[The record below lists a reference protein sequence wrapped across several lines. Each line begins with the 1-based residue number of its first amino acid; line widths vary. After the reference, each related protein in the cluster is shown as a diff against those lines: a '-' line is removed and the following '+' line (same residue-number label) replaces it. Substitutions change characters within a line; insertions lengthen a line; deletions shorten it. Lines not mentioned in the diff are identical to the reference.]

1 MSRRLRHRGTRCLA
15 ALVLALSLA
24 TPASAASR
32 VFDARGTLITEL
44 RGRGEHAHVR
54 LTDISPMLQK
64 AVIAVEDSRF
74 YDHRGIDLRG
84 VARALVVDVLKGGR
98 VQGGSTITQ
107 QLVKNRLQN
116 RQKTL
121 QRKVNEALMAIELE
135 QQHSKDEILE
145 MYLNEVYWGS
155 GATGIEEAAQ
165 TYFRHSC
172 RSMSL
177 SEAALLAGM
186 LKGPERY
193 NPFRNPDLAFD
204 RASVV
209 LDRMVETGAIS
220 EEEADRARRRKPA
233 MPRSPGEIGKAPYF
247 LQYLTSR
254 MSPLLESQ
262 GINPYRDDLT
272 IHTTLDL
279 PTQAIAE
286 EVISDLVRTQGP
298 KFGFDQAALVA
309 LNPSTG
315 AVLAMVGGSGY
326 RESPYNRATTALRQP
341 GSTFKPFVYLTAFL
355 RGTSSEL
362 RENDTP
368 VTYKGAN
375 GKPYTPKNYRGE
387 KEGTMTLRRALEL
400 SNNVITTKLLNRL
413 GPASVIE
420 VARKAGLV
428 SPMQETLSLGLGA
441 YEVTPLELAHAYA
454 TLAREGV
461 RTGIRI
467 IDDPEARLSPAS
479 ESASGSLAT
488 LRMEPWACRA
498 VQHGNRPVPIPRVES
513 VRVFEAGPV
522 RLLTDVM
529 RGVIL
534 RGTGTAANPGRPAA
548 GKTGTTS
555 DSRDAWFVGY
565 TPQLVTVIWVGND
578 DNHKMH
584 RNVAGGT
591 VVAPAWK
598 RFVTRALAR
607 VPVMNFAAPPAIA
620 APPPAIASPS
630 ARSGRTTLSTPRPVA
645 PSADVPATDVPA
657 TSVPP
662 LPPEGDPALVEEP
675 EGDL

>member
-1 MSRRLRHRGTRCLA
+1 MTGHLRLRGTACLA
-15 ALVLALSLA
+15 AVVLATSLA
-24 TPASAASR
+24 SPAWSASR
-32 VFDARGTLITEL
+32 VYDARGTLITEL
-44 RGRGEHAHVR
+44 RGRGQHAHVP
-54 LTDISPMLQK
+54 LADISPLLQK

-84 VARALVVDVLKGGR
+84 VARALVVDVLRGGR

-116 RQKTL
+116 RRKTL
-121 QRKVNEALMAIELE
+121 QRKVNEALMALELE

-172 RSMSL
+172 RSMTL
-177 SEAALLAGM
+177 QEAALLAGM

-193 NPFRNPDLAFD
+193 NPFRNPELAFS
-204 RASVV
+204 RSSVV
-209 LDRMVETGAIS
+209 LDRMTETGVITA
-220 EEEADRARRRKPA
+220 EEADRARRKRPV

-247 LQYLTSR
+247 LQYLTNR
-254 MSPLLESQ
+254 LGPLLEAQ

-286 EVISDLVRTQGP
+286 DVITDLVRTQGP
-298 KFGFDQAALVA
+298 RFGFDQAALVA

-315 AVLAMVGGSGY
+315 GILAMVGGSGY

-355 RGTSSEL
+355 RGISSEL
-362 RENDTP
+362 REDDTP
-368 VTYKGAN
+368 VTYRGAN
-375 GKPYTPKNYRGE
+375 GKPYTPRNYRGE

-420 VARKAGLV
+420 VARKAGLS

-461 RTGIRI
+461 RTGVRVLEES
-467 IDDPEARLSPAS
+467 DPGLPPSPAA
-479 ESASGSLAT
+479 SASSPALV
-488 LRMEPWACRA
+488 RMEPWSCRA
-498 VQHGNRPVPIPRVES
+498 ITLGDRPVPVPRVEA
-513 VRVFEAGPV
+513 VRVFEAAPV

-591 VVAPAWK
+591 VVAPSWK

-607 VPVMNFAAPPAIA
+607 VPVLNFAPPPAIA
-620 APPPAIASPS
+620 APAPVASGSTRPAKPP
-630 ARSGRTTLSTPRPVA
+630 STSSRPVVVTTPQPVVSA
-645 PSADVPATDVPA
+645 P
-657 TSVPP
+657 PP
-662 LPPEGDPALVEEP
+662 PSEGDPDLVEEA
-675 EGDL
+675 EGDF